1 MNDVM
6 RWFCVGSSH
15 GQAREALEH
24 ALGAREGLFPAEPWE
39 TQIDEECSLSLS
51 LSLFCFILF

>member
-6 RWFCVGSSH
+6 RWFCVGISH
-15 GQAREALEH
+15 GQAHEALEH
-24 ALGAREGLFPAEPWE
+24 ALAARGGLSPAEPWE

-51 LSLFCFILF
+51 